1 MKKNKH
7 LEEIRK
13 EITPEIREKVR
24 QFADDK
30 IAKMSKERDYNQ
42 LDALKYL
49 VETGPTHINEWTEA
63 GMYDALKGIILEGS
77 KRYTK
82 EHLDKLLE
90 YASNY

>member
-1 MKKNKH
+1 M
-7 LEEIRK
+7 
-13 EITPEIREKVR
+13 
-24 QFADDK
+24 
-30 IAKMSKERDYNQ
+30 
-42 LDALKYL
+42 KYL